1 MPVETIRLGDREI
14 TLVGTAHVSK
24 SSVEE
29 VRETILS
36 VRPDVVAVELCSQR
50 RDVMRNP
57 GLWQETDIFEVIRK
71 KKASFLLANLVLSSF
86 QRRIGKRLGVKPG
99 DEMRAAMEEAEASG
113 IEVALVDRDV
123 RVTLARAWRT
133 LSFLEKVKLLWAALV
148 AVFEAD
154 ELGEDDIERL
164 KEQDAL
170 TVAVDAMAKTVPT
183 VKKVLV
189 DERDAYMAKKIADLE
204 ARRVVAVLG
213 AGHLAG
219 VAARLG
225 DTSYDIGPLEEIPEG
240 GFRYWG
246 WVLPAAFV
254 ALVLA
259 GFVTGGAA
267 SGIRMIAWWAG
278 ITMACTAL
286 ATALTMAH
294 PVTVVV
300 ATLVAPLTTLHPA
313 LASGWFAG
321 MSEAYFKRPRV
332 VDFERIHEDILTLK
346 GWWQN
351 PITRI
356 LLVFFMSNL
365 GSSVG
370 VFIAAP
376 VLARLAVRM

>member
-1 MPVETIRLGDREI
+1 
-14 TLVGTAHVSK
+14 
-24 SSVEE
+24 
-29 VRETILS
+29 
-36 VRPDVVAVELCSQR
+36 
-50 RDVMRNP
+50 
-57 GLWQETDIFEVIRK
+57 
-71 KKASFLLANLVLSSF
+71 
-86 QRRIGKRLGVKPG
+86 
-99 DEMRAAMEEAEASG
+99 
-113 IEVALVDRDV
+113 
-123 RVTLARAWRT
+123 
-133 LSFLEKVKLLWAALV
+133 
-148 AVFEAD
+148 
-154 ELGEDDIERL
+154 
-164 KEQDAL
+164 
-170 TVAVDAMAKTVPT
+170 
-183 VKKVLV
+183 
-189 DERDAYMAKKIADLE
+189 
-204 ARRVVAVLG
+204 
-213 AGHLAG
+213 
-219 VAARLG
+219 
-225 DTSYDIGPLEEIPEG
+225 
-240 GFRYWG
+240 
-246 WVLPAAFV
+246 
-254 ALVLA
+254 
-259 GFVTGGAA
+259 GAA